1 MDESLHPFDQ
11 VASFLRGL
19 LVAGILTAFI
29 IAFFPVAVPL
39 AIAGGVFYY
48 FYKKNQKLSLLPL
61 EKAIAENDDEEAFER
76 LLENWARDVDLL
88 PERLVL
94 ISLET
99 ARILLEA
106 NNEDENEI
114 EFWGI
119 DLDASFERA
128 EQHVAAQLL
137 TEAINLSHRGMD
149 TQPLLDLA
157 IGFVAATENDECRFD
172 LLVYLL
178 VATISNLLSARAV
191 LAEANHV

>member
-61 EKAIAENDDEEAFER
+61 EKAIAENDDEKAFEL

-99 ARILLEA
+99 AKMLLEA
-106 NNEDENEI
+106 NEDEI

-119 DLDASFERA
+119 DPEVPFERA

-137 TEAINLSHRGMD
+137 TEAINLSHSGMD

-178 VATISNLLSARAV
+178 VATISNLLSARTV
-191 LAEANHV
+191 LAEAHHV